1 MLRLVLF
8 GILGISPA
16 PECLARCAH
25 VRRSTGSSMLLC
37 LNDLRERF
45 QIKLASRKAIFSQVK
60 FCLSCPKSVGPDTTQ
75 SGVSYCL

>member
-8 GILGISPA
+8 GILGIFPA
-16 PECLARCAH
+16 QKCLAKCAH
-25 VRRSTGSSMLLC
+25 VRRVTGSLMLLC
-37 LNDLRERF
+37 LNNLSERF

-60 FCLSCPKSVGPDTTQ
+60 FCLSCAKSIGPDTMQ